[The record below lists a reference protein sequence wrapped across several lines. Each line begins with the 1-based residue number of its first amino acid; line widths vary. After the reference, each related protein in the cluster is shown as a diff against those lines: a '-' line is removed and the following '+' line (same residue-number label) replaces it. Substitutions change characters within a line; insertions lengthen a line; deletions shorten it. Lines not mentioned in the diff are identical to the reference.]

1 MHPSIL
7 HVADGF
13 WNIRGSYKIA
23 GVVDIGTHLS
33 LVRRRSG
40 KFVFL
45 DSYAPSEPAQRDV
58 DAITRG
64 GEDVEAIVNVHPFH
78 TVHVKAMHA
87 RYPRARLY
95 GTSRHLSRFPDL
107 PWEPARIEDPEAQ
120 ALFADDLDFSVPR
133 GVDLVSADERV
144 HFSSVLV
151 HHRATKTI
159 HVDDTLMHLRMP
171 GPLRLFGLN
180 DRTSFH
186 PTLAKALE
194 RRPGAA
200 RDFRRWAEDLAD
212 RWGDAENLCAAH
224 TAALTARENTGA
236 SIEDRIL
243 KALKD
248 VEKTLGAHER
258 SHG

>member
-13 WNIRGSYKIA
+13 WNIRGSFKIA
-23 GVVDIGTHLS
+23 GVLDIGTHLS

-45 DSYAPSEPAQRDV
+45 DSYTLSEPVKRDL

-78 TVHVKAMHA
+78 TVHVRAMHA
-87 RYPRARLY
+87 RYPRARLH
-95 GTSRHLSRFPDL
+95 GTCRHLSRFPEL

-120 ALFADDLDFSVPR
+120 ALFADDLEFSAPR
-133 GVDLVSADERV
+133 GVDFVSADERV
-144 HFSSVLV
+144 HFSSMLV

-159 HVDDTLMHLRMP
+159 HVDDTLMYLRP
-171 GPLRLFGLN
+171 PLPLRLLGLS

-224 TAALTARENTGA
+224 TATLTARENTGA
-236 SIEDRIL
+236 SIKDRIL
-243 KALKD
+243 KALQN